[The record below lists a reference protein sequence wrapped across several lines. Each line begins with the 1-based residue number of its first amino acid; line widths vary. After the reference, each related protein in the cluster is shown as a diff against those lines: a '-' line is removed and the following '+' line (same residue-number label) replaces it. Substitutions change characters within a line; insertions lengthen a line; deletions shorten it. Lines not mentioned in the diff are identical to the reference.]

1 MIFQKFFSFK
11 PLGNMEENLYS
22 WLLFLHSSLPPPPH
36 GSFLSV
42 LMWIT
47 KGEIISLKLWVH
59 FNASTLFSVFWEHC
73 GLLWV
78 FSFLN
83 SCRFVVTDSCQNPSQ
98 TLGSWFTCPCMI
110 FFSWMW
116 AGPSEFFSNEQRRWD
131 ITSTMLW
138 KGVRTF
144 FPAVLLPGS
153 WWYVES
159 CSIKRHMCKGDNIFD
174 GHQWR
179 CNNS

>member
-47 KGEIISLKLWVH
+47 KGEIISLKFWVH

-98 TLGSWFTCPCMI
+98 TLDSWFTCPCMI

-116 AGPSEFFSNEQRRWD
+116 AGPSEFFLMN
-131 ITSTMLW
+131 
-138 KGVRTF
+138 
-144 FPAVLLPGS
+144 
-153 WWYVES
+153 
-159 CSIKRHMCKGDNIFD
+159 KGDEISLPQCYERGLGLSSLLSCFQAP
-174 GHQWR
+174 GVMLR
-179 CNNS
+179 AAL